1 MPVEAFSIS
10 DGKLTL
16 REKQVVEGDV
26 LFNSSGMHFQDI
38 NRDGFEDLVTITG
51 MKVQGGVY
59 LNNGRGASK
68 DQYHRDLPELPRT
81 SVGNNAH
88 EFWPLRNNGTL
99 DVIYMEVGASARP
112 DYWALPEDGIFR
124 AGDVG
129 VIRSNYGVS
138 ALPLTTVESA
148 VNAFRECAQAPT
160 WSWVCAY

>member
-1 MPVEAFSIS
+1 
-10 DGKLTL
+10 
-16 REKQVVEGDV
+16 
-26 LFNSSGMHFQDI
+26 
-38 NRDGFEDLVTITG
+38 
-51 MKVQGGVY
+51 MKVQGGAY
-59 LNNGRGASK
+59 LNNGEGVLQRIDTTAI
-68 DQYHRDLPELPRT
+68 LPELPRT

-88 EFWPLRNNGTL
+88 VFWPLRNNGTL

-129 VIRSNYGVS
+129 IIRSNYDVS